1 MGIFWTNQ
9 HWGTD
14 VFILG
19 HEVFHRVLR
28 EEFLE
33 LAVELPGQGLIVR
46 YDQSRLVQCLDDVGH
61 GEGLAGA
68 GDAQQGLELVAF
80 LEALHQLCDCPGLV
94 ARRLVFGMKLERFL
108 FDECSLFILHQI
120 SPP

>member
-80 LEALHQLCDCPGLV
+80 LEALHRLCDCPGLV

>member
-68 GDAQQGLELVAF
+68 GDAQQGLEIGRAHV
-80 LEALHQLCDCPGLV
+80 
-94 ARRLVFGMKLERFL
+94 
-108 FDECSLFILHQI
+108 
-120 SPP
+120 

>member
-46 YDQSRLVQCLDDVGH
+46 YDQSGLVQSLDDVGH

-68 GDAQQGLELVAF
+68 GDAQ
-80 LEALHQLCDCPGLV
+80 
-94 ARRLVFGMKLERFL
+94 
-108 FDECSLFILHQI
+108 
-120 SPP
+120 